1 MSERGFL
8 RMICKC
14 DKRLL
19 AFKKSLNDD
28 SYNEQA
34 KDWAKIMILRL
45 EAIREFL
52 IVRYE
57 LSKTPSKNF

>member
-8 RMICKC
+8 RMIGKC
-14 DKRLL
+14 DKRIL
-19 AFKKSLNDD
+19 AFKKSLTDS

-45 EAIREFL
+45 EAVREFL
-52 IVRYE
+52 MRRYE
-57 LSKTPSKNF
+57 LSKTSSENF